1 MAKKRSENI
10 EDMTEEIERIRAEEK
25 RKLDEQK
32 AKLQKKEQEQAHN
45 FEQNQVENDIKE
57 LIKFAST
64 S

>member
-25 RKLDEQK
+25 RKIDEQK

-45 FEQNQVENDIKE
+45 YEQNQVENDIKE